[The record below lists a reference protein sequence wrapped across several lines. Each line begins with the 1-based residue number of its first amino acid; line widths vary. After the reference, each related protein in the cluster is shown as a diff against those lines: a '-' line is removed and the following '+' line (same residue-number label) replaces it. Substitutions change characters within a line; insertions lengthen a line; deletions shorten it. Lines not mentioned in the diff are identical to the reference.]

1 MKQTKLA
8 SLFLLLFIFV
18 VSTTKAQKTIVRGKI
33 IDAETKEAL
42 PFVNLSFKDSK
53 VGTSTNIDGNYSI
66 ETYYP
71 TDTLFATFVGYEKQ
85 GKRVQKDKTQILNF
99 ELSAGEGIQLKE
111 VEIRYQGNPAH
122 DILRR
127 VWRNKEANNREK
139 YDYYNYEV
147 YNKVEFDLNNITE
160 NFKNRRVFKQ
170 FQFIFDYID
179 STSEEKHFLPMFMTE
194 SLSDIYY
201 RRSPKAEKEYIK
213 ASQISGTSNESVT
226 KFLGDMYQKVNVYD
240 NNINVFGKSFI
251 SPISTSGLLYYR
263 YYLKDS
269 LMVGNQYCYEIDF
282 ISRYKQEPVFE
293 GTMWVNDTT
302 YAIKKIEARIN
313 EGANINFVNGFKV
326 KQEYKKIDGI
336 YWMLYKDELIVDFQ
350 LEKNVMGFYGRKYTS
365 YKNIE
370 VNVPKNKKYY
380 EGIEDVKLLDGANE
394 RNNDFWEE
402 ARHDS
407 LTAIQKG
414 IYEMVDSV
422 KNVPAF
428 RTITDI
434 IELVFTGYHQFGKI
448 ELGPYF
454 KTYSYNEVEGHRFRI
469 GGRTSNDFSKRLML
483 NTYLAYG
490 TRDKEFK
497 YGGGFWY
504 KLNGNPRRFVGFQY
518 NRDVEQLGQSRN
530 AFSEDNILSS
540 ILRRNPNDKLT
551 DVESYEAT
559 YEHEWFNGLSSTL
572 FTRKVNMRPLGS
584 LEYLHFNPDPYIGL
598 EHGDLIQT
606 SEISLFTRF
615 AYKEKYIEGEFNRV
629 SLGSKYPIL
638 ELQATFGLKGVLD
651 GGYDYTKLEVALS
664 DKINVGILGHT
675 KYKLTAGKY
684 FGTLPYPLL
693 EIHKGNETYFYD
705 QQAFNLMNF
714 FEFIS
719 DEYATALITHHFDGF
734 FLNKIPLMRKL
745 KWREVVSLRAVAGD
759 LDNRHRG
766 EMVLPVNVF
775 KLDHPYTEV
784 AVGIENIFKIL
795 RFDAMW
801 RLNYLDHPDIAK
813 FGIRGAFEI
822 TF

>member
-71 TDTLFATFVGYEKQ
+71 TDTLFAIFVGYEKQ